1 MGERKTI
8 KRVVE
13 TDEGILYDLY
23 RFRIMTR
30 EQIERLYFRGSK
42 AYTYRKMYILRN
54 SGYIQSKIIMR
65 AKQKGRER
73 TAIYTITDK
82 GIRLLRERGLI
93 DEDIEAK
100 DLRIER
106 QNMEGY
112 LDFNDL
118 YVALKREGYTFLDS
132 RALKKKYQMERGDLC
147 KGAVV
152 TEDGREY
159 LVYIVRAGAK
169 DQTLR
174 RIMKEMNRSYRQ
186 MGKRHNLVLF
196 RGLESFDAFRTM
208 YLASDRVF
216 DTVCALPYTYALNV
230 LKRFKTDQEFVK
242 TITKCGKVEP
252 NRERMPEE
260 YKRLFIFHNGEK
272 KYAVN
277 LLMNDLTLMDRM
289 RRDRLDRK
297 AVLFVY
303 EAFADRVREYLTGVQ
318 KVEIIEITD
327 KELRLY

>member
-30 EQIERLYFRGSK
+30 EQIERLYFRGSRGI
-42 AYTYRKMYILRN
+42 YVPQN
-54 SGYIQSKIIMR
+54 VHS
-65 AKQKGRER
+65 AKQRVHSIKNHHAGQTEGER
-73 TAIYTITDK
+73 TDRHIHHHRQRNPVIT
-82 GIRLLRERGLI
+82 ERGLI

-118 YVALKREGYTFLDS
+118 YVASKREGYTFLDS

-242 TITKCGKVEP
+242 TITKYGEVEP
-252 NRERMPEE
+252 NRERMSGGIQKTFYFPQRGKEVC
-260 YKRLFIFHNGEK
+260 GQ
-272 KYAVN
+272 
-277 LLMNDLTLMDRM
+277 
-289 RRDRLDRK
+289 
-297 AVLFVY
+297 
-303 EAFADRVREYLTGVQ
+303 FAHERPDADGP
-318 KVEIIEITD
+318 D
-327 KELRLY
+327 AAGPS